1 MKLQQNL
8 IQALLGG
15 LMFFIFKLILEGNTS
30 AETLEREGCSALVFV
45 LVYGIYLVV
54 RERLGKR
61 PNK

>member
-30 AETLEREGCSALVFV
+30 AETLEREGYSALVFA

>member
-30 AETLEREGCSALVFV
+30 AETLEREG
-45 LVYGIYLVV
+45 
-54 RERLGKR
+54 
-61 PNK
+61 